1 VSLAGLNRELAELL
15 SVDVDVVP
23 AAALKSATRDAV
35 LSEAIAL

>member
-1 VSLAGLNRELAELL
+1 LAGLNRELAELL

-23 AAALKSATRDAV
+23 AAALKSAIRDKV